1 MIYIVLNFILCAVLV
16 WFSSFEDIRNND
28 EKIKPVINIVLL
40 LSAIALFS
48 AVNIL
53 VALLGNTQLI
63 TIIGKITLV
72 LVAWFSI
79 SVSFYILSYP
89 QMG

>member
-63 TIIGKITLV
+63 TIIGSWQLVTLCV
-72 LVAWFSI
+72 RL
-79 SVSFYILSYP
+79 L
-89 QMG
+89 